1 MISYICKG
9 ENCFLSTYICNFSK
23 LSLQRVLR
31 TRSHSTLA
39 ILKSRNGTDY
49 SVELKRRNQ
58 VNELLGI
65 YLAYVV
71 LISSVVKDIFPLL
84 FFSLSFPP
92 WRASHVPARRVISA
106 IASWRTTSMVALTL
120 FTISSFSSWWS
131 APRSFAPMSI
141 ALLSIPS
148 LPIMPVM
155 AS

>member
-9 ENCFLSTYICNFSK
+9 ENSFLSTYICNFSK

-71 LISSVVKDIFPLL
+71 LISVVKRERERERERERDDS
-84 FFSLSFPP
+84 SLNHAYSSRFLIQCTLCNVY
-92 WRASHVPARRVISA
+92 WSLYE
-106 IASWRTTSMVALTL
+106 TSLGFNSM
-120 FTISSFSSWWS
+120 F
-131 APRSFAPMSI
+131 
-141 ALLSIPS
+141 LLSNKTLRKPLERKMRIVYFLCLCNVKP
-148 LPIMPVM
+148 
-155 AS
+155 